1 MKTGVIKGLLL
12 QQLLFAALGVV
23 ISADSAIAV
32 GGDSDAGAQLSIFCA
47 YCHGSDGNPFYPGA
61 PRLAG
66 QDAATLVT
74 KMKARRKCCQDDRSN
89 MMMVAFFT
97 AGCLNDRDIGNLA
110 AYFSKQ
116 TVRST
121 PSQASEGKVK

>member
-1 MKTGVIKGLLL
+1 MKMGVTKGLLL
-12 QQLLFAALGVV
+12 QQMFFVAMGMA
-23 ISADSAIAV
+23 ISADSAIAA
-32 GGDSDAGAQLSIFCA
+32 GGDSDAGAHLSIFCA

-66 QDAATLVT
+66 QDATSLVA

-97 AGCLNDRDIGNLA
+97 AGCLNDRDISNLA

-116 TVRST
+116 TVRIT
-121 PSQASEGKVK
+121 PGQASEGSEK

>member
-23 ISADSAIAV
+23 ISTDSAIAAD
-32 GGDSDAGAQLSIFCA
+32 GDSDAGAQLSIFCA

-97 AGCLNDRDIGNLA
+97 AGCLNDRDISNLA

-116 TVRST
+116 TLRIT
-121 PSQASEGKVK
+121 PGQASEGSDK

>member
-1 MKTGVIKGLLL
+1 MKTGVTVGLLL
-12 QQLLFAALGVV
+12 QELLLAAIGLVT
-23 ISADSAIAV
+23 STDLAIAAD
-32 GGDSDAGAQLSIFCA
+32 GDSSAGAGLSIFCA
-47 YCHGSDGNPFYPGA
+47 YCHGPDGNPYYPGA

-66 QDAATLVT
+66 QDAATLVA
-74 KMKARRKCCQDDRSN
+74 KIKAKRESCQDDRSN

-97 AGCLNDRDIGNLA
+97 AGCLNDRDIENLA

-121 PSQASEGKVK
+121 PSPAGERKEK

>member
-1 MKTGVIKGLLL
+1 MKTGVTVGLLL
-12 QQLLFAALGVV
+12 QGLFLAAIGLVT
-23 ISADSAIAV
+23 STDLAIAAD
-32 GGDSDAGAQLSIFCA
+32 GDSSAGAGLSIFCA
-47 YCHGSDGNPFYPGA
+47 YCHGPDGNPYYPGA

-66 QDAATLVT
+66 QDAATLVA
-74 KMKARRKCCQDDRSN
+74 KIKAKRESCQDDRSN

-97 AGCLNDRDIGNLA
+97 AGCLNDRDIENLA

-121 PSQASEGKVK
+121 PSPAGERKEK